1 MIYIGTPHAA
11 GGAGV
16 RARGIRVLWSKIT
29 GWEQPR

>member
-16 RARGIRVLWSKIT
+16 RARGIRVLWS
-29 GWEQPR
+29 